1 MAIIRCPECGREIS
15 DKAAACPSCGAPVSS
30 GKVAP
35 ARNASGIRTGAIVG
49 TIGSAAFCFLFVAG
63 TMGLF
68 EGHDVPNDG
77 MPIDRIDLGYVN
89 ADWFNTLGMG
99 SVVLALLLFAAGIIL
114 AGKMKRG
121 HAIALSAAALVC
133 SVAFFIVMIIELNFY
148 VLCLGW
154 LFGWEPILMV
164 VGGVLMISAALR
176 IDE

>member
-1 MAIIRCPECGREIS
+1 M
-15 DKAAACPSCGAPVSS
+15 
-30 GKVAP
+30 
-35 ARNASGIRTGAIVG
+35 
-49 TIGSAAFCFLFVAG
+49 
-63 TMGLF
+63 
-68 EGHDVPNDG
+68 PNDG
-77 MPIDRIDLGYVN
+77 MPIARIDLGYVN

-99 SVVLALLLFAAGIIL
+99 SVALALLLFAAGIIL
-114 AGKMKRG
+114 AGKMKRR

-148 VLCLGW
+148 ALCLGW